1 MNDIIGLVIS
11 LVAAAVV
18 LMIVGRFNL
27 GLSVDGFGS
36 AIIAAVVIAV
46 VGWVIVWLLGLIN
59 IAPGGTGIWGAIVTI
74 VIAAIVLLVSDRF
87 LPGLKV
93 SGFAGAIIAAIAI
106 GVVVFI
112 LNWILSLF
120 GIGPMVPAVVP

>member
-36 AIIAAVVIAV
+36 AIIAAAVIAI

-59 IAPGGTGIWGAIVTI
+59 IVPGGTGLWGAIVTT
-74 VIAAIVLLVSDRF
+74 VIAAIVLMVSDRF

-93 SGFAGAIIAAIAI
+93 AGFAGAIIAAIAI

-112 LNWILSLF
+112 LNWVLSLF
-120 GIGPMVPAVVP
+120 GIGPMVPSVVP